1 MISVG
6 VLCLA
11 YSTHV
16 EGYAASVHDGVRCK
30 LLIAV
35 ALGVELAHNISQEIA
50 QRQVGSR
57 NISNI
62 KIEACISDFVRI
74 RRDIQQLVLTYTLY
88 FLCNML
94 RLLTNIA
101 ALQERNRRTRLLAVR
116 LCLQAVQLCTF
127 INVGLQLLGSHS
139 SLQLLHFCC
148 SSLLLCLLLA
158 RLRQQ
163 RYDNLMR
170 IVQQIVFDK
179 AFKISALD
187 TLAQMGNI
195 LIIAQAV
202 NRIAAVEP
210 IVHHA

>member
-1 MISVG
+1 MISIG

-16 EGYAASVHDGVRCK
+16 EGYAASVHDSVRCQ

-35 ALGVELAHNISQEIA
+35 ALGVEFAHNIRQQIA

-57 NISNI
+57 NIGNI

-74 RRDIQQLVLTYTLY
+74 RRDIQQLVLPYTLD
-88 FLCNML
+88 FLSNML
-94 RLLTNIA
+94 RFLTNVA

-116 LCLQAVQLCTF
+116 RCLQAMQLCTF
-127 INVGLQLLGSHS
+127 INVGLQLLSSHA

-148 SSLLLCLLLA
+148 SSLLLCFLLA
-158 RLRQQ
+158 RLRHQ
-163 RYDNLMR
+163 RHDNLMR
-170 IVQQIVFDK
+170 VVQQIVFDK

-187 TLAQMGNI
+187 ALAQMCNI
-195 LIIAQAV
+195 LVISQAV
-202 NRIAAVEP
+202 NRIAAVKP
-210 IVHHA
+210 VIHHA